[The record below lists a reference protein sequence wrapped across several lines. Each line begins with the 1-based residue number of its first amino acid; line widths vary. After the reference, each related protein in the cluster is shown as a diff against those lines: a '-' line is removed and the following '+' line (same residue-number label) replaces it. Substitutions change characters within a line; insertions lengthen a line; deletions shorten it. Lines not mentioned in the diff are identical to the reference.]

1 MTKTFELPLKP
12 RDKPVDMPEEYTK
25 TLRNE
30 YQARY
35 LESIKAES
43 GRRLAWCRAFDAAS
57 SSTPLSQRRSRSK
70 DLEAVTVVVVRRSR
84 WLIVTDTDELIGVL
98 SRASALPQYLI
109 TAMFVGDET
118 VSWMAPSAVR

>member
-1 MTKTFELPLKP
+1 MFAETTWTRYCGHSALATRTAPDASTASP
-12 RDKPVDMPEEYTK
+12 
-25 TLRNE
+25 
-30 YQARY
+30 AR
-35 LESIKAES
+35 ERTSAS
-43 GRRLAWCRAFDAAS
+43 TACTRLFDAAS

-109 TAMFVGDET
+109 TAMLVGDET
-118 VSWMAPSAVR
+118 VSWTAPSAVR